1 MMKGFLLGCAG
12 CCVTLLL
19 TDCATVPRLA
29 KTVADC
35 SNVERCRVEG
45 LLEMWSDGHGY
56 IGIVTLDDG
65 SCINVS
71 LPERRSRSL
80 LGQPSQRVVL
90 TGRVVFFPY
99 EPGVL
104 SFRVNG
110 RRVGYGRCAPYF
122 VFVK

>member
-1 MMKGFLLGCAG
+1 MLQGCAAAPP
-12 CCVTLLL
+12 V
-19 TDCATVPRLA
+19 A

-35 SNVERCRVEG
+35 SYVERCRVEG
-45 LLEMWSDGHGY
+45 PLDMSSDGHGF

-71 LPERRSRSL
+71 LPVSRSQPI
-80 LGQPSQRVVL
+80 LGQPPQRVDL
-90 TGRVVFFPY
+90 TGRVVFFPI
-99 EPGVL
+99 EPGIL

-110 RRVGYGRCAPYF
+110 RPVGYGRCAPYF